1 MANSCSNPTCS
12 VECRTFSNPG
22 CEFEE
27 NKISDVG
34 SVMKEFPPFRLD
46 ETNQCLWRSGEDADE
61 RIILTPKA
69 FAVLELLIERAGR
82 LVTQDE
88 LLEKVW
94 PDIHIQPEV
103 LKSHIAKIRK
113 VLGDDPKR
121 PRFIETA
128 QRRGY
133 RFIAPISEKPL
144 ESLRTATRSNGKFVG
159 REDVLNELSEALQR
173 TLWNQRQIV
182 FVTGEAGIGKTA
194 LVTYFKGK
202 AAADV
207 PGIQIAW
214 GQCIEGYGGKEAYYP
229 MLEALG
235 ELCRSPAG
243 NSIVQLLADQAPTW
257 LAQLP
262 TLTERQRREVLR
274 RQLLGATRER
284 MLREIGEVLETI
296 TSRNPLLL
304 IFEDLHWVDNSTID
318 LISALARRHAPARL
332 MLIGTYRPVDV
343 VISGHPVNALKQDL
357 VVHKLCDEIALEP
370 LGEKQVAAYLAADS
384 SGTDLPSGLAGLV
397 HRHSEGNP
405 LFMVAALD
413 HMIERDTISHEDG
426 KWKLKVPLEKIELDV
441 PETLRQM
448 IEVQVEQLTA
458 QEQRCLEAA
467 SITVSAFSA
476 CVNALAANLDPE
488 QFEELSA
495 GISRRYRIVR
505 PCGTRHFPD
514 GTFAH
519 MYEFAH
525 VLYREAFYLRQSP
538 GRRAKLHRSIG
549 ERLEALFA
557 DRLSDM
563 IPRLARHFEEGCDW
577 RRAVKYLRFVA
588 ETAGQRYAPEEATR
602 ILRHALDLCEKM
614 PEIERAENE
623 AEILEKLAAIYVVSF
638 DDIRAVE
645 IYEALRAKA
654 AYYGLLDVEIRALVG
669 MAYPLS
675 WSNAQRSLEM
685 VERALEL
692 NTRQTDPLTRARTR
706 ASCLVRRV
714 WVGGWNA
721 QDAEDCKT
729 ALEEIRSGGDALLS
743 AWHTLDCNFM
753 DWCSSKYSEAQK
765 SAVES
770 LAILL
775 GQYEDNPYL
784 SFSYWISQ
792 FVLPW
797 SLLFLGEWGE
807 ALRTTKS
814 SIALGIKNGDH
825 IRVQTSR
832 LDQAWIHLQAMDASG
847 ALTICESVLPAL
859 GEPARR
865 PWNRFC
871 RILAGS
877 AELAMENYDRA
888 LEHFSAVRKDMD
900 LLPVIHDWY
909 WKMLLE
915 SAFTEAWLGKGDF
928 GQARVNAERFLEVT
942 QQTSEHTWQA
952 LAWDAIARVAM
963 AERDAQRTRDC
974 ISSALSAIDGFEVPL
989 AAWRVHATAAKCF
1002 GDAGDTVLS
1011 RHHFELSCATL
1022 LKLADSLGEEESL
1035 QKIFLAAPEV
1045 ERVIAAA
1052 AGVDGRAR
1060 IAPSQERIRGLVS
1073 KPWHCP

>member
-1 MANSCSNPTCS
+1 
-12 VECRTFSNPG
+12 
-22 CEFEE
+22 
-27 NKISDVG
+27 
-34 SVMKEFPPFRLD
+34 MKEFPPFRLD
-46 ETNQCLWRSGEDADE
+46 ETNQCLWRSGEVADE
-61 RIILTPKA
+61 RILLTPKA
-69 FAVLELLIERAGR
+69 FAVLEFLMERAGR
-82 LVTQDE
+82 LVTQDA
-88 LLEKVW
+88 LLERVW

-103 LKSHIAKIRK
+103 LKSHIAKIRR
-113 VLGDDPKR
+113 VLGDDSKR
-121 PRFIETA
+121 PRFIETV

-133 RFIAPISEKPL
+133 RFIAPISEKL
-144 ESLRTATRSNGKFVG
+144 VESLRTATRSNSKFVG
-159 REDVLNELSEALQR
+159 REDVLNELSEVLKR

-182 FVTGEAGIGKTA
+182 FVTGESGIGKTA
-194 LVTYFKGK
+194 LVNYFKGQ

-207 PGIQIAW
+207 PGIQIAF

-235 ELCRSPAG
+235 ELCRSPGG

-284 MLREIGEVLETI
+284 MLREIGDLLETI
-296 TSRNPLLL
+296 TSRTPLLL
-304 IFEDLHWVDNSTID
+304 IFEDLHWVDNSTVD

-343 VISGHPVNALKQDL
+343 IISGHPVNALKQDL

-370 LGEKQVAAYLAADS
+370 LGENHVAAYLAADS

-413 HMIERDTISHEDG
+413 HMIERGTISHENG
-426 KWKLKVPLEKIELDV
+426 KWKLKVPLEEMELDV

-467 SITVSAFSA
+467 SITVTAFTAS
-476 CVNALAANLDPE
+476 VNALAANLDPE
-488 QFEELSA
+488 QFEELCE

-505 PCGTRHFPD
+505 PQGTRQFPD

-525 VLYREAFYLRQSP
+525 ALYREAFYRRQSP
-538 GRRAKLHRSIG
+538 GRRAKLHLSIG
-549 ERLEALFA
+549 ERLEAMFA

-563 IPRLARHFEEGCDW
+563 VPRLARHFEDGRDW
-577 RRAVKYLRFVA
+577 RRAVKYLRLVA

-614 PEIERAENE
+614 PEIERAEDE
-623 AEILEKLAAIYVVSF
+623 TEILEKLAAIYVVSF
-638 DDIRAVE
+638 DDMYAVE

-654 AYYGLLDVEIRALVG
+654 AHYGLLDVEIRALVG

-685 VERALEL
+685 VERALQL
-692 NTRQTDPLTRARTR
+692 GTRQTDPLTRARTR
-706 ASCLVRRV
+706 ASCLIRRV

-721 QDAEDCKT
+721 QDAEDCKN

-753 DWCSSKYSEAQK
+753 DWCSSKYREAQK

-832 LDQAWIHLQAMDASG
+832 LDQAWIHLQAMDSSG
-847 ALTICESVLPAL
+847 ALTICESVLPAV

-888 LEHFSAVRKDMD
+888 LEHLSAVRKDMD

-915 SAFTEAWLGKGDF
+915 SGFTEAWLGKGDL
-928 GQARVNAERFLEVT
+928 GQARVSAERFLEVT

-963 AERDAQRTRDC
+963 AELDAQRTQNC
-974 ISSALSAIDGFEVPL
+974 ISKALSAIDGFEVPL
-989 AAWRVHATAAKCF
+989 AAWRVHATAAKVF
-1002 GDAGDTVLS
+1002 ADAGKTDLS
-1011 RHHFELSCATL
+1011 RHHLELSRATL
-1022 LKLADSLGEEESL
+1022 LKLADSLGDEESL
-1035 QKIFLAAPEV
+1035 KSTFLAAPEV
-1045 ERVIAAA
+1045 DRVFAAA
-1052 AGVDGRAR
+1052 AAVDSRAQ
-1060 IAPSQERIRGLVS
+1060 IDPSQG
-1073 KPWHCP
+1073 

>member
-1 MANSCSNPTCS
+1 
-12 VECRTFSNPG
+12 
-22 CEFEE
+22 
-27 NKISDVG
+27 
-34 SVMKEFPPFRLD
+34 MKEFPPFRLD
-46 ETNQCLWRSGEDADE
+46 ETNQCLWRSGEVADE
-61 RIILTPKA
+61 RILLPPKA
-69 FAVLELLIERAGR
+69 FAVLEFLIERAGR

-88 LLEKVW
+88 LLDRLW
-94 PDIHIQPEV
+94 PDTHIQPEV
-103 LKSHIAKIRK
+103 LKSHIAKIRRI
-113 VLGDDPKR
+113 LGDDPKR

-133 RFIAPISEKPL
+133 RFIAAISEEL
-144 ESLRTATRSNGKFVG
+144 VESLRTATRSNSKFVG
-159 REDVLNELSEALQR
+159 REGVLNELSEALQR

-194 LVTYFKGK
+194 LVNYFKVQ
-202 AAADV
+202 AAAYV
-207 PGIQIAW
+207 PGIQIAF

-229 MLEALG
+229 VLEALG
-235 ELCRSPAG
+235 ELCRSPGG

-284 MLREIGEVLETI
+284 MLREIGDVLETI
-296 TSRNPLLL
+296 TSRSPLLL
-304 IFEDLHWVDNSTID
+304 IFEDLHWVDNSTVD

-343 VISGHPVNALKQDL
+343 VLSGHPVNALKQDL
-357 VVHKLCDEIALEP
+357 LVHKLCDEIALEP

-384 SGTDLPSGLAGLV
+384 SGTDLPNGLAGLV

-413 HMIERDTISHEDG
+413 HMIERGTISHENG
-426 KWKLKVPLEKIELDV
+426 KWKLQVPLEEIELDV
-441 PETLRQM
+441 PENLRQM

-458 QEQRCLEAA
+458 EEQRCLEAA
-467 SITVSAFSA
+467 SITVTAFTAS
-476 CVNALAANLDPE
+476 VNAPAANLDPE
-488 QFEELSA
+488 QFEELCE

-505 PCGTRHFPD
+505 PRGTLQFPD

-525 VLYREAFYLRQSP
+525 ALYHEAFYRRQSP

-563 IPRLARHFEEGCDW
+563 VPRLARHFEEGCDW
-577 RRAVKYLRFVA
+577 RRAIKYLRLVA

-602 ILRHALDLCEKM
+602 ILRHALDLCDKI

-623 AEILEKLAAIYVVSF
+623 TEILEKLAAIYVVSF
-638 DDIRAVE
+638 HDTGAVE
-645 IYEALRAKA
+645 IYEALRGKA

-685 VERALEL
+685 VERALQL
-692 NTRQTDPLTRARTR
+692 GIRQTDPLTRARTR

-721 QDAEDCKT
+721 QDAEDCKN

-753 DWCSSKYSEAQK
+753 DWCSSKYREAQK

-770 LAILL
+770 LSILL
-775 GQYEDNPYL
+775 GQSEDNPYL

-832 LDQAWIHLQAMDASG
+832 LDQAWIHLQAMDSSG
-847 ALTICESVLPAL
+847 ALTICESVLPTL
-859 GEPARR
+859 GEPATR

-888 LEHFSAVRKDMD
+888 LEHLSAVRKDMD

-915 SAFTEAWLGKGDF
+915 SGFTEAWLGKGDL
-928 GQARVNAERFLEVT
+928 GQARVSAERFLEVT

-963 AERDAQRTRDC
+963 VELDVQRTQNC
-974 ISSALSAIDGFEVPL
+974 ISRALSAIDGFEVPL
-989 AAWRVHATAAKCF
+989 AAWRVHATAAKVF
-1002 GDAGDTVLS
+1002 GATGEIALS
-1011 RHHFELSCATL
+1011 RHHLELSRATL

-1035 QKIFLAAPEV
+1035 QRTFLAAPEV
-1045 ERVIAAA
+1045 NTVFAAA
-1052 AGVDGRAR
+1052 AAVDGRAQIYR
-1060 IAPSQERIRGLVS
+1060 RKSEPGA
-1073 KPWHCP
+1073 

>member
-1 MANSCSNPTCS
+1 
-12 VECRTFSNPG
+12 
-22 CEFEE
+22 
-27 NKISDVG
+27 
-34 SVMKEFPPFRLD
+34 MKEFPPFRLD
-46 ETNQCLWRSGEDADE
+46 EANQCLWRRGEVADE
-61 RIILTPKA
+61 RILLTPKV

-82 LVTQDE
+82 LVTQGE
-88 LLEKVW
+88 LLERIW
-94 PDIHIQPEV
+94 PDIHVQPEV
-103 LKSHIAKIRK
+103 LKSHIAKIRR

-133 RFIAPISEKPL
+133 RFIAPISEKPV
-144 ESLRTATRSNGKFVG
+144 ESLRTATRSNSKFIG
-159 REDVLNELSEALQR
+159 REGVLNELSEALQR

-194 LVTYFKGK
+194 LVNHFMGQ

-207 PGIQIAW
+207 PGIQIAF

-243 NSIVQLLADQAPTW
+243 NSIVQLLADLAPTW

-343 VISGHPVNALKQDL
+343 VISRHPVNALKQDL

-384 SGTDLPSGLAGLV
+384 SGRDLPSGLAGLV

-413 HMIERDTISHEDG
+413 HMIERGTISHEDG

-448 IEVQVEQLTA
+448 IEVQIEQLTA

-505 PCGTRHFPD
+505 LCGTRQFPD

-525 VLYREAFYLRQSP
+525 ALYREAFYLRQSP
-538 GRRAKLHRSIG
+538 GGRAKLHRSIG

-577 RRAVKYLRFVA
+577 RRAVKYLRLVA

-623 AEILEKLAAIYVVSF
+623 TEILEKLAAIYVVSF

-654 AYYGLLDVEIRALVG
+654 ADYGLLDVEIRALVG

-675 WSNAQRSLEM
+675 WSNAKRSLEM

-721 QDAEDCKT
+721 QDAEDCKN
-729 ALEEIRSGGDALLS
+729 ALEEIRSGGNTLLS
-743 AWHTLDCNFM
+743 AWHTLDLNFM
-753 DWCSSKYSEAQK
+753 DWCSSNYRDAQK

-832 LDQAWIHLQAMDASG
+832 LDQAWIHLQAMDSSG
-847 ALTICESVLPAL
+847 ALTICESVLPAV

-871 RILAGS
+871 RILTGS
-877 AELAMENYDRA
+877 AELAMAEYDRA
-888 LEHFSAVRKDMD
+888 LEHLSAVRKEMD

-909 WKMLLE
+909 WQMLLE
-915 SAFTEAWLGKGDF
+915 SGFTEAWLGKGDL
-928 GQARVNAERFLEVT
+928 GQARVSAERFLEVT

-963 AERDAQRTRDC
+963 AERDAQRTHDC

-1002 GDAGDTVLS
+1002 GDAGDTDLS
-1011 RHHFELSCATL
+1011 RHHLELSCATL
-1022 LKLADSLGEEESL
+1022 LKLADSLGDEESL
-1035 QKIFLAAPEV
+1035 QKTFLTAPEV
-1045 ERVIAAA
+1045 ERVFAAA
-1052 AGVDGRAR
+1052 AAVDGRAQ
-1060 IAPSQERIRGLVS
+1060 IDPSQE
-1073 KPWHCP
+1073 

>member
-1 MANSCSNPTCS
+1 VANSCSNPTCS

-82 LVTQDE
+82 LVTQEE

-505 PCGTRHFPD
+505 PCGTRQFPD

-721 QDAEDCKT
+721 QDAEDCKN

>member
-1 MANSCSNPTCS
+1 
-12 VECRTFSNPG
+12 
-22 CEFEE
+22 
-27 NKISDVG
+27 
-34 SVMKEFPPFRLD
+34 MKEFPPFRLD
-46 ETNQCLWRSGEDADE
+46 ETNQCLWRSGEVADE
-61 RIILTPKA
+61 RILLTPKA
-69 FAVLELLIERAGR
+69 FAVLEFLIERAGR

-88 LLEKVW
+88 LLDRVW

-103 LKSHIAKIRK
+103 LKSHIAKIRR

-133 RFIAPISEKPL
+133 RFIAPVSEKRV
-144 ESLRTATRSNGKFVG
+144 ESLRTATRSNSKFVG
-159 REDVLNELSEALQR
+159 REGVLNELSEGLQR

-194 LVTYFKGK
+194 LVNHFMGQ

-207 PGIQIAW
+207 PGIQIAF

-235 ELCRSPAG
+235 ELCRSPTG
-243 NSIVQLLADQAPTW
+243 DSIVQSLADQAPTW

-296 TSRNPLLL
+296 TSRSPLLL
-304 IFEDLHWVDNSTID
+304 IFEDLHWVDHSTVD

-343 VISGHPVNALKQDL
+343 VLSGHPVNALKQDL

-413 HMIERDTISHEDG
+413 HMIERGTISHENG
-426 KWKLKVPLEKIELDV
+426 KWKLKVPLEEIELDV

-467 SITVSAFSA
+467 SITVTGFAAS
-476 CVNALAANLDPE
+476 VNALAANLDPE
-488 QFEELSA
+488 QFEELCE
-495 GISRRYRIVR
+495 GISRRYRIAR
-505 PCGTRHFPD
+505 PSGTRQFPD

-525 VLYREAFYLRQSP
+525 SLYREAFYRRQSP
-538 GRRAKLHRSIG
+538 GRRASLHRSIG

-563 IPRLARHFEEGCDW
+563 VPRLARHFEEGCDW
-577 RRAVKYLRFVA
+577 RRAVKYLRLMA

-602 ILRHALDLCEKM
+602 ILHHALDLCEKM

-623 AEILEKLAAIYVVSF
+623 TEILEKLAAIYVVSF

-645 IYEALRAKA
+645 IYEALRVKA

-685 VERALEL
+685 VERALQL
-692 NTRQTDPLTRARTR
+692 STRQTDPLTRARTR

-714 WVGGWNA
+714 WIGGWNA
-721 QDAEDCKT
+721 QDAEDCKN
-729 ALEEIRSGGDALLS
+729 ALEEIRSGGNALLS

-753 DWCSSKYSEAQK
+753 DWCSSKYRGAKK
-765 SAVES
+765 STIERRAV
-770 LAILL
+770 LL
-775 GQYEDNPYL
+775 GQSEDNPWSPCGGFECL
-784 SFSYWISQ
+784 SISYWISQ

-814 SIALGIKNGDH
+814 SSALGIKNGDH

-832 LDQAWIHLQAMDASG
+832 LGQAWIHLQAMDASG
-847 ALTICESVLPAL
+847 TLTICDSVLPAL
-859 GEPARR
+859 GEPAIR
-865 PWNRFC
+865 PWSRFC

-888 LEHFSAVRKDMD
+888 LELLSAVRNDMD
-900 LLPVIHDWY
+900 
-909 WKMLLE
+909 
-915 SAFTEAWLGKGDF
+915 
-928 GQARVNAERFLEVT
+928 
-942 QQTSEHTWQA
+942 
-952 LAWDAIARVAM
+952 
-963 AERDAQRTRDC
+963 
-974 ISSALSAIDGFEVPL
+974 
-989 AAWRVHATAAKCF
+989 
-1002 GDAGDTVLS
+1002 
-1011 RHHFELSCATL
+1011 
-1022 LKLADSLGEEESL
+1022 
-1035 QKIFLAAPEV
+1035 
-1045 ERVIAAA
+1045 
-1052 AGVDGRAR
+1052 
-1060 IAPSQERIRGLVS
+1060 
-1073 KPWHCP
+1073 

>member
-1 MANSCSNPTCS
+1 
-12 VECRTFSNPG
+12 
-22 CEFEE
+22 
-27 NKISDVG
+27 
-34 SVMKEFPPFRLD
+34 MKEFPPFRLD
-46 ETNQCLWRSGEDADE
+46 ETNQCLWRSGEVADE
-61 RIILTPKA
+61 RILLPPKA
-69 FAVLELLIERAGR
+69 FAVLEFLIERAGR

-88 LLEKVW
+88 LLERLW
-94 PDIHIQPEV
+94 PDINIQPEV
-103 LKSHIAKIRK
+103 LKSHIAKIRR

-133 RFIAPISEKPL
+133 RFIAPINEKL
-144 ESLRTATRSNGKFVG
+144 VTSLRTATRSNSKFVG
-159 REDVLNELSEALQR
+159 REGVLNELSEALQR

-194 LVTYFKGK
+194 LVNYFKGR

-207 PGIQIAW
+207 PGIQIAF

-229 MLEALG
+229 VLEALG
-235 ELCRSPAG
+235 ELCRSPGG

-284 MLREIGEVLETI
+284 MLREIGDVLETI
-296 TSRNPLLL
+296 TSRSPLLL
-304 IFEDLHWVDNSTID
+304 IFEDLHWVDNSTVD

-343 VISGHPVNALKQDL
+343 VLSGHPVNALKQDL
-357 VVHKLCDEIALEP
+357 LVHKLCDEIALEP
-370 LGEKQVAAYLAADS
+370 LGENQVAAYLAADS

-413 HMIERDTISHEDG
+413 HMIERGIISHENG
-426 KWKLKVPLEKIELDV
+426 KWKLKVPLEEIELDV

-467 SITVSAFSA
+467 SITLTAFAAS
-476 CVNALAANLDPE
+476 VNALAADLDPD
-488 QFEELSA
+488 QFEELCE

-505 PCGTRHFPD
+505 PQGTRQFPD

-525 VLYREAFYLRQSP
+525 SLYREAFYRRQSP

-563 IPRLARHFEEGCDW
+563 VPRLARHFEEGCDW
-577 RRAVKYLRFVA
+577 RRAVQYLRLVA

-614 PEIERAENE
+614 PESERAENE
-623 AEILEKLAAIYVVSF
+623 TEILEKLAAIYVVSF
-638 DDIRAVE
+638 DDMSAVE

-654 AYYGLLDVEIRALVG
+654 AHYGLLDVEIRALVG

-685 VERALEL
+685 VERALQL
-692 NTRQTDPLTRARTR
+692 GIRQMDPLTRARTR

-721 QDAEDCKT
+721 QDAEDCKK
-729 ALEEIRSGGDALLS
+729 ALDEIRSSGNALLS

-753 DWCSSKYSEAQK
+753 DWCSSKYREAQK

-770 LAILL
+770 LEILL

-825 IRVQTSR
+825 LRLQTSR
-832 LDQAWIHLQAMDASG
+832 LDQAWIHLQAMDPSG

-877 AELAMENYDRA
+877 AELAMGNYDRA
-888 LEHFSAVRKDMD
+888 LEHLSAVRRDMD
-900 LLPVIHDWY
+900 LLPVVHDWY

-915 SAFTEAWLGKGDF
+915 SGFTEAWLGKGDL
-928 GQARVNAERFLEVT
+928 GQARVSAERFLEVT

-952 LAWDAIARVAM
+952 LAWDAIARVAV
-963 AERDAQRTRDC
+963 AELDAQRTQVC
-974 ISSALSAIDGFEVPL
+974 ITNALTAMEGYEVPL
-989 AAWRVHATAAKCF
+989 AHWRVHGTA
-1002 GDAGDTVLS
+1002 
-1011 RHHFELSCATL
+1011 FELYERMEDKEAAEEHRQLSCATIM
-1022 LKLADSLGEEESL
+1022 KLANSMPNDEPLRGIFLSAPAIRRILSGEE
-1035 QKIFLAAPEV
+1035 
-1045 ERVIAAA
+1045 
-1052 AGVDGRAR
+1052 
-1060 IAPSQERIRGLVS
+1060 VS
-1073 KPWHCP
+1073 ANPA